1 MGMLRPIRRTVR
13 WMAGG
18 LVLSLLALGCATP
31 MPVATAPKGPQSGPE
46 GSEPLRVP
54 LPALAPA
61 AAPTDAKGVLTGQ
74 ASLPE
79 EMVDANH
86 VIPTG
91 IGRVIPT
98 GQGRYRVQQAAA
110 PNELPVTGALVTLR
124 DVTTRQPIAGIA
136 PVRTDARGAFSIAG
150 VPTAGNVLI
159 EIAFTLPGEKTAY
172 HLLGVGRAAAGP
184 EAGSSPVAVTW
195 RSTAVVTRALSTQ
208 GTLDLLTVDPE
219 TLRAAELAEAERLSS
234 LSEAQRKAALT
245 ETLAGALLGTLL
257 PTPGPSP
264 TPTSSQLP
272 GLTPVSV
279 PSVLGANASPLP
291 GLVQPVT
298 DVVTG
303 TTTAAQGAVSD
314 TAAAVENAVT
324 NTTQGVVAPAV
335 GAVTNTANQ
344 VVDTT
349 LSLLPTPTP
358 RPTTTPTPA
367 PTATPKPL
375 TLPIIGGVGL

>member
-1 MGMLRPIRRTVR
+1 M
-13 WMAGG
+13 
-18 LVLSLLALGCATP
+18 LSLLALGCATP
-31 MPVATAPKGPQSGPE
+31 MPVATAPS
-46 GSEPLRVP
+46 
-54 LPALAPA
+54 LAPA
-61 AAPTDAKGVLTGQ
+61 AAPSDANGVLTGQ

-79 EMVDANH
+79 EMVDAGH

-110 PNELPVTGALVTLR
+110 PAELPVTGALVTLR
-124 DVTTRQPIAGIA
+124 DVNTRAPLAGIES
-136 PVRTDARGAFSIAG
+136 VRTDERGAFSIAG
-150 VPTAGNVLI
+150 VPTADNVLI

-172 HLLGVGRAAAGP
+172 RLLGVGRAAAPAAGP
-184 EAGSSPVAVTW
+184 AAVAVTW

-208 GTLDLLTVDPE
+208 GSLDLRTLSPE
-219 TLRAAELAEAERLSS
+219 GLRAAELAEAERLNS
-234 LSEAQRKAALT
+234 LSEAQRKATLT

-272 GLTPVSV
+272 GLTPVPVSV
-279 PSVLGANASPLP
+279 PSVIGAIASPLP

-298 DVVTG
+298 DAVTD
-303 TTTAAQGAVSD
+303 TATATQGAVGS
-314 TAAAVENAVT
+314 AAATVAETVGGAVT
-324 NTTQGVVAPAV
+324 QTTQGVVAPAV

-349 LSLLPTPTP
+349 LGLLPTPTP
-358 RPTTTPTPA
+358 RPTATPTPT
-367 PTATPKPL
+367 PTPKPL
-375 TLPIIGGVGL
+375 ITLPIIGGVGL